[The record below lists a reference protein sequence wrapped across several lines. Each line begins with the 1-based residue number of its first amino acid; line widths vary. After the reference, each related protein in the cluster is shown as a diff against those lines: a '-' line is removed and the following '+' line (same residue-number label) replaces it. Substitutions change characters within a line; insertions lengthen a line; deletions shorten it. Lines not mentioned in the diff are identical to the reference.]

1 VLRKIVDFIV
11 FSSLYV
17 ALCAVLLIWQT
28 SQLLL
33 DMSPQGRLLG
43 FAFFATV
50 CSYNFHWYLTPRSVN
65 PSRRVQWTHHHRVI
79 HFVLY
84 LVGALGAA
92 VYFFYLRPFIVALL
106 PAILLTFLYSAPKLP
121 QKIFRGLRRLAI
133 GKTFYLAFVWVYV
146 TTVLPI
152 IIAGAHWHPSFIIFT
167 ASRFFFIYACCLIF
181 DYRDREDDRAQGIV
195 SMITLLPE
203 KGIDL
208 LFYTSM
214 IFFFLTSVFLHQ
226 YHYPVFYIL
235 LLLIPGVVVTAIY
248 REAKRNF
255 SDDLYYILL
264 DGMVMFSS
272 LLMLIFRI

>member
-33 DMSPQGRLLG
+33 DMSPPGRLMG

-92 VYFFYLRPFIVALL
+92 VYFFYLTPFVVALL

-121 QKIFRGLRRLAI
+121 QKIFRGLRRVAI
-133 GKTFYLAFVWVYV
+133 GKTLYLAFVWVYV

-152 IIAGAHWHPSFIIFT
+152 IIAGARWHPSFIIFT

-181 DYRDREDDRAQGIV
+181 DYRDREDDRAHGIV

-203 KGIDL
+203 KGIDR
-208 LFYTSM
+208 LFYSSM
-214 IFFFLTSVFLHQ
+214 ILFFLTSVTLHH

>member
-226 YHYPVFYIL
+226 YHYPV
-235 LLLIPGVVVTAIY
+235 LLIPGVVVTAIY

>member
-1 VLRKIVDFIV
+1 VVRKIVDFIV

-33 DMSPQGRLLG
+33 DMPPSGLLLG

-92 VYFFYLRPFIVALL
+92 VYFFYLIPFIVALL

-121 QKIFRGLRRLAI
+121 QKIFRGLRRVAI
-133 GKTFYLAFVWVYV
+133 GKTLYLAFVWVYV

-152 IIAGAHWHPSFIIFT
+152 IIAGARWHPSFIIFT

-181 DYRDREDDRAQGIV
+181 DYRDREDDRAHGIV

-203 KGIDL
+203 KGIDR
-208 LFYTSM
+208 LFYSSM
-214 IFFFLTSVFLHQ
+214 ILFFLTSVTLHH

>member
-1 VLRKIVDFIV
+1 
-11 FSSLYV
+11 
-17 ALCAVLLIWQT
+17 
-28 SQLLL
+28 
-33 DMSPQGRLLG
+33 MSPPGRLLG

-92 VYFFYLRPFIVALL
+92 VYFFYLTPFVVALL

-121 QKIFRGLRRLAI
+121 QKIFRGLRRVAI
-133 GKTFYLAFVWVYV
+133 GKTLYLAFVWVYV

-152 IIAGAHWHPSFIIFT
+152 IIAGARWHPSFIIFT

-181 DYRDREDDRAQGIV
+181 DYRDREDDRAHGIV

-203 KGIDL
+203 KGIDR
-208 LFYTSM
+208 LFYSSM
-214 IFFFLTSVFLHQ
+214 ILFFLTSMALHH